1 MLESILKNVRVLD
14 LTQNIAG
21 PFCTEILADFGA
33 EVIKIERPGTGD
45 DTRSWRPPVIGGE
58 SATFLALNRN
68 KKSVGIDLGRPEGRA
83 LVHELAA
90 GADVFVHSM
99 RPGSSGAKAFG
110 YEALGA
116 RNAGLIYLSI
126 SAYGETGPMKE
137 LPGYDPLLQAFTG
150 IVSVSGGEG
159 DPPSR
164 VGPSIVDMGTGMW
177 SAIGILGALIERGRS
192 GRGMRVETSLLG
204 TGLSWMTLPIA
215 SYLASGRLPRRM
227 GSATPVAAPY
237 ELFRTTDG
245 LVFIAAGNDRLYRRI
260 CEALGCP
267 ELGADPRFADN
278 ALRLAARPE
287 LHDLLEART
296 ALRSTADNLALL
308 RAAGAPCSEV
318 NDVSQAVAHEQVAAS
333 GMIVGLPVEGAPA
346 HRAVALPIAVDGA
359 RSAAL
364 AAPPRLG
371 EHTDEVLRAAG
382 ITDARLAALRSAGV
396 IA

>member
-68 KKSVGIDLGRPEGRA
+68 KKSVGIDLGRAEGRA
-83 LVHELAA
+83 LVHELAS

-99 RPGSSGAKAFG
+99 RPGSSGAKEFG
-110 YEALGA
+110 YEALRA
-116 RNAGLIYLSI
+116 RNPGLIYLSI
-126 SAYGETGPMKE
+126 SAFGETGPMKE

-150 IVSVSGGEG
+150 IVSVTGGDG

-164 VGPSIVDMGTGMW
+164 VSVSLVDMGTGMW

-192 GRGMRVETSLLG
+192 GSGMRVETSLLA
-204 TGLSWMTLPIA
+204 TGISWMTIPIA
-215 SYLASGRLPRRM
+215 AYLASGRLPRRM
-227 GSATPVAAPY
+227 GSATSIAAPY

-245 LVFIAAGNDRLYRRI
+245 SVFIAAGNDRLFRRI

-267 ELGADPRFADN
+267 EVGADPRFADN
-278 ALRLAARPE
+278 ALRLAARPA

-296 ALRSTADNLALL
+296 ALRSTAENLVLL

-318 NDVSQAVAHEQVAAS
+318 NDVSQAIAHEQVAAS
-333 GMIVGLPVEGAPA
+333 GMIVD
-346 HRAVALPIAVDGA
+346 LPIAGAPDHRSVAMPIASGGA

-382 ITDARLAALRSAGV
+382 ITDARLDALRSAGV